1 MSSRRKS
8 DGSKGATLGRRA
20 AEKRNQIRKSAYQ
33 CFRDGG
39 FHETTVDTICA
50 RANISK
56 GSFYWH
62 YPSKQDVFVD
72 ILETWTREVMD
83 QLYEQFEDAVMD
95 EDYLVE
101 VTEALAREIRRGRAI
116 VPLWLEFTVHATR
129 EPLIR
134 EALAKFYRRART
146 AIAEMLRPA
155 LEPHRSEA
163 QIKGIA
169 ACIFGAYCGL
179 IIQDLSDPERADAT
193 VSVRHFMT
201 AIGPTFE
208 QIGD

>member
-1 MSSRRKS
+1 MAGSRQSS
-8 DGSKGATLGRRA
+8 GGKGGTTGRRA
-20 AEKRNQIRKSAYQ
+20 AEKRKQIRTAAYQ

-39 FHETTVDTICA
+39 FHETTVDSICA
-50 RANISK
+50 CAKISK

-95 EDYLVE
+95 EDYVAQ

-155 LEPHRSEA
+155 LEGKRTEA
-163 QIKGIA
+163 QIQGIA

-193 VSVRHFMT
+193 VSVRHFMSVV
-201 AIGPTFE
+201 GPTFA
-208 QIGD
+208 QLLD